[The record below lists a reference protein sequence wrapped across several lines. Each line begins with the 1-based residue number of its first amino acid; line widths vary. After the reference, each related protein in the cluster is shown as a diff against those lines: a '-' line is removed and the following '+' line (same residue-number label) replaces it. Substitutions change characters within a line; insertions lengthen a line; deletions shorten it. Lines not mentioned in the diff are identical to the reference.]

1 MDMSELKKTIVNKH
15 GLYPN
20 VEGTQALM
28 EQPTNYPIHT
38 PQVGSSKLKFEFKL
52 QIEINSVCIIY
63 LWQSLA
69 QLSVQLAI
77 PKYKPKSVM
86 KLVRRH
92 TCYHF
97 YTGVALCFVDAAYH
111 IV

>member
-38 PQVGSSKLKFEFKL
+38 PQVGSSKLKFK
-52 QIEINSVCIIY
+52 I
-63 LWQSLA
+63 
-69 QLSVQLAI
+69 
-77 PKYKPKSVM
+77 
-86 KLVRRH
+86 
-92 TCYHF
+92 
-97 YTGVALCFVDAAYH
+97 
-111 IV
+111 